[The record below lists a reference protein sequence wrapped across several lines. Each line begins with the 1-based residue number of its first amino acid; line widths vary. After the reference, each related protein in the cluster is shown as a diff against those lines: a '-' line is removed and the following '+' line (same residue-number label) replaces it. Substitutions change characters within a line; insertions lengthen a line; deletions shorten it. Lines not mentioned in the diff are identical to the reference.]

1 MTDLPLRALGVL
13 PLLFFISMAL
23 FHVKKGRW
31 GDAFWMCHASNLLLA
46 VGLFFEK
53 PTMVAMALPWL
64 LFGIPLWLGEAV
76 RIRRIIPLSVVTH
89 WGGALVAFYAAHR
102 WGAGSDWWWKS
113 LIFALAVQGITRW
126 ATPAVWNINAAHGVY
141 DVAKGVFKSFLS
153 FWIFCIGLTA
163 ILLWATEKVLTL
175 FFPAGG

>member
-1 MTDLPLRALGVL
+1 MTGLSMQVLGVL
-13 PLLFFISMAL
+13 PLLFFVSMVL
-23 FHVKKGRW
+23 YHVKKGRW

-46 VGLFFEK
+46 MGLFFGK

-64 LFGIPLWLGEAV
+64 MFGIPLWLGEAV

-89 WGGALVAFYAAHR
+89 WGGALVALTAAHH
-102 WGAGSDWWWKS
+102 WGTGSDWWWKS
-113 LIFALAVQGITRW
+113 WLFALAVQGITHW

-141 DVAKGVFKSFLS
+141 DAVKGVFKSFLS
-153 FWIFCIGLTA
+153 FWIFCIGVA
-163 ILLWATEKVLTL
+163 AVVLWASEKVLTL